1 MPIELRGIRLKTQNS
16 HLESSPSAG
25 RHAYPARA
33 ILTNAARTVSAA
45 AGVDTGPMEAAA
57 RRHFCAESELRP
69 RSASNAPRRRARA
82 ARGARSAAGLCA
94 AGRGPP
100 AAAAPAAP
108 PSWRAERAAAGRPEG
123 VRRRAARNRK
133 CARCDDRADG
143 RAQAAAP
150 VGRRERDGPTAEIVG
165 RSPPDPE
172 RSSFEQYANAVLIT
186 TPVPRARHRSARSIV
201 LSAPCLGPRRRHK
214 GRGAPGTLACARRA
228 AARARRWRAGRR
240 GSPAARRAPRIRAAA
255 AGPAA
260 GAANAAALRLLKGQP
275 QRSAKGRGRTRWRGR
290 RASRQAAGASARPT
304 TARTRPARL
313 AHRARAS

>member
-123 VRRRAARNRK
+123 VRRRAARNR
-133 CARCDDRADG
+133 G
-143 RAQAAAP
+143 
-150 VGRRERDGPTAEIVG
+150 
-165 RSPPDPE
+165 
-172 RSSFEQYANAVLIT
+172 
-186 TPVPRARHRSARSIV
+186 
-201 LSAPCLGPRRRHK
+201 
-214 GRGAPGTLACARRA
+214 
-228 AARARRWRAGRR
+228 
-240 GSPAARRAPRIRAAA
+240 
-255 AGPAA
+255 
-260 GAANAAALRLLKGQP
+260 GQP
-275 QRSAKGRGRTRWRGR
+275 QRPSPNRTPT
-290 RASRQAAGASARPT
+290 AARPRAGPKAQVWA
-304 TARTRPARL
+304 ARPRDGRPTPARS
-313 AHRARAS
+313 RA

>member
-123 VRRRAARNRK
+123 AARRGVARAA
-133 CARCDDRADG
+133 AS
-143 RAQAAAP
+143 RAQVWAA
-150 VGRRERDGPTAEIVG
+150 GRPDRRPTP
-165 RSPPDPE
+165 PPDPE